1 MQARRRVAP
10 VVHGDADEK
19 IVGVGLGIL
28 DADVEV
34 AAIVEDAGIGEL
46 ELGLG
51 APASAV
57 FLHEPSVGIL
67 RLRILVERAH
77 VGVCG
82 RGVEIEVAFLDVLA
96 VIALVAGQA
105 EEPLL
110 EDGIPPVPEGEG
122 EAETLMVI
130 RDPEQPILAPPID
143 ARARM
148 IVREVFPGRPGRRVV
163 LAHRA
168 PLACREVGSPPAPVR
183 RARPGLGEPSRLSR
197 HAAAGPRNPSCARR

>member
-1 MQARRRVAP
+1 MPTCFTWRTCCRSSPAP

-67 RLRILVERAH
+67 RLRVLVEEGGR
-77 VGVCG
+77 VGIAVEDAERVTVNEVG
-82 RGVEIEVAFLDVLA
+82 RSGREADHPRVEVFDDL
-96 VIALVAGQA
+96 
-105 EEPLL
+105 EEPLENRAVCL
-110 EDGIPPVPEGEG
+110 IEDDEVEEGRTES
-122 EAETLMVI
+122 VI
-130 RDPEQPILAPPID
+130 A
-143 ARARM
+143 
-148 IVREVFPGRPGRRVV
+148 
-163 LAHRA
+163 
-168 PLACREVGSPPAPVR
+168 
-183 RARPGLGEPSRLSR
+183 
-197 HAAAGPRNPSCARR
+197 